1 MSTLHPEVVPPSNP
15 PRPRVT
21 WLIGG
26 GLLSLV
32 GLAFLPTMFLTG
44 IGIFMIIAGGSLIA
58 GAFFSKRGLHLR
70 TEHEVNRSHRRH
82 LREEPVELESSRSR
96 D

>member
-21 WLIGG
+21 WLVGG
-26 GLLSLV
+26 SLLALV

-44 IGIFMIIAGGSLIA
+44 IGIFLIIAGGSLIA

-82 LREEPVELESSRSR
+82 FRDEPAGQDDGRWR